1 MATGA
6 FTGAAA
12 QDAAE
17 TRSHSEVLTAL
28 AGGDAAIAC
37 AAAHRTRRVVMASLG
52 VIKEHKAGL
61 KRNRALALAALLLIL
76 FVVGPPLWWIADT
89 LIEEE
94 RLTSP
99 ISEIAVWGFF
109 LSTALLASALLA
121 GWMRRKS

>member
-1 MATGA
+1 MTSGA
-6 FTGAAA
+6 FTGATPETG
-12 QDAAE
+12 AE
-17 TRSHSEVLTAL
+17 TRSRSDVLTAL
-28 AGGDAAIAC
+28 AGGDATMAC
-37 AAAHRTRRVVMASLG
+37 VAAHRTRRVVMASLG

-61 KRNRALALAALLLIL
+61 RRNRAVALAALLLVL

-94 RLTSP
+94 RLTSA